1 MLLMVQDDN
10 DQAQRRQRQLE
21 DILGDLRD
29 IIDMQEDK
37 VYGTS
42 VGRCSNGCVP
52 NICFHTVR
60 RCAVS

>member
-1 MLLMVQDDN
+1 MVQDDN

-37 VYGTS
+37 VCECKAS
-42 VGRCSNGCVP
+42 WA
-52 NICFHTVR
+52 IW
-60 RCAVS
+60 